1 MDRLSP
7 RTDLVAELIDL
18 RDHPLPMFDQLPPAR
33 TLRDYPNEQIA
44 GWGRTID
51 RADGYMVITPEY
63 NHGYPA
69 SLKNLLDHV
78 FPELNRKPIA
88 FVGYGNVGGA
98 RAIEQLRLVAVEFE
112 MAPLRHAVHILPD
125 LLLPARSADPF
136 TPDLLA
142 PLDGRLDHRP
152 DLVGGGAGRCPGVQL
167 LTRQGCDTSACRD
180 RPRSVSR
187 RQLLGCRDPGSY
199 RGSRVCASAS
209 RQPNQASAQD
219 RDGGGRP
226 CGGG

>member
-1 MDRLSP
+1 VSPSPPHIQVILASTRQGRFGEKVAGWLMDRLSP

-18 RDHPLPMFDQLPPAR
+18 RDHPLPMFDQPSPPAR

-44 GWGRTID
+44 RWGRTID
-51 RADGYMVITPEY
+51 RADGYLVITPEY

-142 PLDGRLDHRP
+142 PLDGRLDAAAT
-152 DLVGGGAGRCPGVQL
+152 DLVWWAAALAAAR
-167 LTRQGCDTSACRD
+167 
-180 RPRSVSR
+180 
-187 RQLLGCRDPGSY
+187 
-199 RGSRVCASAS
+199 ASS
-209 RQPNQASAQD
+209 S
-219 RDGGGRP
+219 
-226 CGGG
+226 